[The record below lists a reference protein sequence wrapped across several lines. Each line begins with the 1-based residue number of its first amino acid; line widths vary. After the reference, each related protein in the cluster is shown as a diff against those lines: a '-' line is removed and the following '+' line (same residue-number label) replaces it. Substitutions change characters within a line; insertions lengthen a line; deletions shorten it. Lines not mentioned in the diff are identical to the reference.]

1 MQTALPRRTWLCRRP
16 MAALGLA
23 CVVALAA
30 SGCSMIKKK
39 AMSTMADTLTEGT
52 SGFATD
58 DDPQLVKDALPFGL
72 KTLESLLS
80 SLPTHRGLLRS
91 LASGYTSYSA
101 AFIVPEIRPLED
113 IDLDRA
119 RAERTRARR
128 MFLRA
133 REYGLRAL
141 EVGYPGFRKQLQD
154 DPKKAAA
161 KTAKADVPDLYW
173 TAAAWGMAISTGKDQ
188 MDLIGDVPVVEA
200 LIRRAYEL
208 DEAWDDGSIHE
219 FLISFESRGTEMGGS
234 LDRAREHFN
243 RAIELAKGRKIAPLV
258 SFAENVCIQTQNR
271 KEFDALLDQALAFDT
286 DKYLETRLVNV
297 LAQRHARQLKAAAGD
312 LFLEEEKTSWLS
324 EIARAASGAWFLF

>member
-1 MQTALPRRTWLCRRP
+1 VVAL
-16 MAALGLA
+16 ALFCL
-23 CVVALAA
+23 VALAA

-39 AMSTMADTLTEGT
+39 AISSMADTLTEGT

-72 KTLESLLS
+72 KTLEGLLS
-80 SLPTHRGLLRS
+80 TLPTHRGLLRS

-113 IDLDRA
+113 VDLDRA

-141 EVGYPGFRKQLQD
+141 EVSYPGLRRQLLD
-154 DPKKAAA
+154 DPKKAVAR
-161 KTAKADVPDLYW
+161 TAKADVPDLYW

-188 MDLIGDVPVVEA
+188 MDLIGDVPIVEA
-200 LIRRAYEL
+200 LITRAYEL

-219 FLISFESRGTEMGGS
+219 FLISFESRGAEMGGS

-243 RAIELAKGRKIAPLV
+243 RAMELAHGRKIAPLV

-297 LAQRHARQLKAAAGD
+297 LAQRHARQLKAAADD
-312 LFLEEEKTSWLS
+312 LFLEEKTSWLS
-324 EIARAASGAWFLF
+324 DIARAVSGAWFLF